1 MIASLV
7 IDANDIALQIDV
19 VKIGRPVVDK
29 AIGRICLIIQEK
41 QRVLPFFQTEQL
53 AVDVVIIRCYPIYR
67 LADTVAVPVIGIGI
81 VAVAVGHGRQL
92 APHRPGEGLS
102 VVIGQR
108 IADRIIGDRSAV
120 ERGQKI
126 APCGICVSIGV
137 IGLAVLILRKRNLF
151 DYRISYTVDGCNR
164 VSQF

>member
-29 AIGRICLIIQEK
+29 AIDRIRLIIQEK

-53 AVDVVIIRCYPIYR
+53 AVDVVIVRRFPVCR
-67 LADTVAVPVIGIGI
+67 LADTVAVSVVGIGIGI
-81 VAVAVGHGRQL
+81 RTVGYGRQL
-92 APHRPGEGLS
+92 APCRPSERLT

-108 IADRIIGDRSAV
+108 LSEVMVDTMTSACLP
-120 ERGQKI
+120 RH
-126 APCGICVSIGV
+126 
-137 IGLAVLILRKRNLF
+137 
-151 DYRISYTVDGCNR
+151 
-164 VSQF
+164 